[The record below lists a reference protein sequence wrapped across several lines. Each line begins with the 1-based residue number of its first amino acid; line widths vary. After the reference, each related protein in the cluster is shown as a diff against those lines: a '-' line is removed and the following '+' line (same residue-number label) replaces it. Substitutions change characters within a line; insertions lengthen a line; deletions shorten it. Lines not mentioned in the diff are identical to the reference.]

1 MELESG
7 LLFATIFVVVVSI
20 IQLIIVCIAGP
31 FKDHYTI
38 SIFSFAIAGIVIGI
52 GSYWINHRI
61 VTPVFLIAISLGQ
74 AILAILILT
83 IDNDIEEADWAK
95 YTLVSLGIIMIFGSG
110 CSVGYWVR
118 HTESP
123 SSQEGSSD

>member
-38 SIFSFAIAGIVIGI
+38 SIFSFAIAGIVIGV

-61 VTPVFLIAISLGQ
+61 VTPILLIAISLGQ

-83 IDNDIEEADWAK
+83 VDENIDEPDWAK
-95 YTLVSLGIIMIFGSG
+95 YTLVSLGIVMIFVSG
-110 CSVGYWVR
+110 CSVGYWIR
-118 HTESP
+118 DTESP
-123 SSQEGSSD
+123 SASSE